1 MSYQDKEASS
11 VSGSEARADVE
22 IQPVLV
28 DLLRTAIAHHEAGEL
43 QQAVTLYKQII
54 SAHPNYADVL
64 HLMGVA
70 ALQVGESHDAI
81 KYIGLAIQNNPS
93 IPDYYY
99 NRGLALIAV
108 GNLAEATLH
117 FQKAVELEPNHAEA
131 HNNLG
136 NALKEQGQLKEAE
149 HYYRKAIDVCPDH
162 TAAYN
167 NLGATLSELG
177 RTEEAVA
184 CYRKAIQ
191 IEPVDPETYYNLA
204 NVLRAAKRYSEAKTA
219 YHTALK
225 LDPRFVDAYINLG
238 LTFRESGEPAAAVD
252 AYKAA
257 LELEPHAAELHNNLG
272 AALYEHGQTRG
283 AEAAFRE
290 ALRLRPD
297 YADAYR
303 NLGLLLFDRGRANE
317 AASAY
322 RQSLQFQPDSAQTL
336 YRLTLCK
343 TYDSL
348 DHEDAVTI
356 TKLLG
361 MPNLQDEDAMFLHF
375 ALGKLCDDSSAY
387 DEAFDHYEKANSI
400 KRRKSI
406 WDMRNSGYS
415 IDRII
420 QTFEPSLL
428 KKGAL
433 FGSFSETPIFIV
445 GLPRSG
451 KSLVEGIIACHS
463 SADGIGELS
472 NMPHLAASLC
482 RRIEGS
488 DPYPECA
495 KNIDKD
501 VARSLAEE
509 YLSQATHDVTKDVL
523 RIADST
529 PSNFYYL
536 GLIALLFPRARII
549 HCVRDKM
556 DTCLFMFFK
565 HFAMEEFAYTYDLT
579 ELGTYYLEYERL
591 AMYWRE
597 VLPLDMYEINY
608 EELVSNGES
617 EAKRLINFLGLPWE
631 DQCLLSLKTVHSNEV
646 RHWRNYE
653 KYLEPLKQCFGVTST
668 NTS

>member
-1 MSYQDKEASS
+1 MSPQDRDISSASR
-11 VSGSEARADVE
+11 SEARADTE
-22 IQPVLV
+22 IQPMLV
-28 DLLRTAIAHHEAGEL
+28 DLLRTAISHHEAGQL
-43 QQAVTLYKQII
+43 QQALTLYKQII
-54 SAHPNYADVL
+54 TAHPNCADAL

-70 ALQVGESHDAI
+70 ALQVGEPHDAI
-81 KYIGLAIQNNPS
+81 KYIGLAIQNDPS
-93 IPDYYY
+93 VPDSYY

-108 GNLAEATLH
+108 GDLAEATLH

-136 NALKEQGQLKEAE
+136 NSLKEQGQLKEAE
-149 HYYRKAIDVCPDH
+149 HHYRKAIDVRPDY
-162 TAAYN
+162 TAAHN
-167 NLGATLSELG
+167 NLGTTLFALG
-177 RTEEAVA
+177 RTEEAIA
-184 CYRKAIQ
+184 CYRKAIEV
-191 IEPVDPETYYNLA
+191 EPVDPEAYYNLA
-204 NVLRAAKRYSEAKTA
+204 NVLRTAKRYAEAKTA
-219 YHTALK
+219 YQAALK
-225 LDPRFVDAYINLG
+225 LNPRFVDAYISLG
-238 LTFRESGEPAAAVD
+238 LTFRESGQPAAAVD

-257 LELEPHAAELHNNLG
+257 LEVEPQAAEIYNNLA
-272 AALYEHGQTRG
+272 AALYEHGQVRG

-303 NLGLLLFDRGRANE
+303 NLGLLLFDRGRTNE

-322 RQSLQFQPDSAQTL
+322 RQSLQFEPDSAQTL
-336 YRLTLCK
+336 YRLTLCD
-343 TYDSL
+343 TYESL
-348 DHEDAVTI
+348 DQEDAVTV

-375 ALGKLCDDSSAY
+375 ALGKLCDDSGAY

-400 KRRKSI
+400 KRRKSV
-406 WDMRNSGYS
+406 WNMRNFGNF

-428 KKGAL
+428 KKGNL

-451 KSLVEGIIACHS
+451 KSLVESIIARHS
-463 SADGIGELS
+463 RADGIGELS
-472 NMPHLAASLC
+472 NMPHLAVSL
-482 RRIEGS
+482 RQRIKGS

-495 KNIDKD
+495 KSIDKD
-501 VARSLAEE
+501 MARSLAEE
-509 YLSQATHDVTKDVL
+509 YLSQAMHDVTKDVL

-579 ELGTYYLEYERL
+579 ELSTCYLEYERL
-591 AMYWRE
+591 AAYWRE
-597 VLPLDMYEINY
+597 VLPLDIHEMHY
-608 EELVSNGES
+608 EELVSNGEA
-617 EAKRLINFLGLPWE
+617 EAKTLINFLGLPWE
-631 DQCLLSLKTVHSNEV
+631 DQCLLSLRTVHSNEV

-653 KYLEPLKQCFGVTST
+653 KYLEPLKQCFGIAST
-668 NTS
+668 T